1 MESNCAVTEKVA
13 KILTPTCRLNF
24 ATLELE
30 QPTGDGSYTIG
41 SEVSRAP
48 LIEDNAGVL
57 SLYFTELRDA
67 PRPSPAEEEE
77 LVKELGDLREKRRA
91 LTRRLMVGIGQLL
104 DKQSVPIMP
113 GTMGAFFAACIEAAR
128 LQASLQPFKRSA
140 SRKPVS
146 LHARR
151 NLRNEQ
157 TRITAALERL
167 ISTVRL
173 HNRNIRALEHIID
186 QTAVP
191 HARNGVLIK
200 RALCGII
207 EQLRELEARVQE
219 NTQRLVTAHLR
230 LVVFVARKYLKH
242 GLSFEDLIQEGN
254 IGLIKAV
261 EKFDWQVGVRFGT
274 YAYWWIRQAIARAA
288 DEQTQLIHLP
298 CYVQEQLKTINRAIH
313 HARQNGGEEPSAA
326 ELAKSMNVD
335 AIHFD
340 AVMQCSHVH
349 TVSLET
355 PVGEDARPLYQV
367 LLSTAMSSP
376 IDNLVAALHGSE
388 CDHVLQVL
396 NEREKTIIR
405 LRYGLDGCGE
415 HTLAE
420 IGKKFG
426 LSRERVRQ
434 IELMALR
441 KMRRKHN

>member
-1 MESNCAVTEKVA
+1 M
-13 KILTPTCRLNF
+13 F
-24 ATLELE
+24 
-30 QPTGDGSYTIG
+30 
-41 SEVSRAP
+41 
-48 LIEDNAGVL
+48 
-57 SLYFTELRDA
+57 
-67 PRPSPAEEEE
+67 
-77 LVKELGDLREKRRA
+77 
-91 LTRRLMVGIGQLL
+91 
-104 DKQSVPIMP
+104 
-113 GTMGAFFAACIEAAR
+113 GTMGAFFTACIEAAM
-128 LQASLQPFKRSA
+128 LQAALRPLKRNA
-140 SRKPVS
+140 SRKPLS

-151 NLRNEQ
+151 NLRNKQ

-186 QTAVP
+186 QAAVS
-191 HARNGVLIK
+191 RTLTGVLIK
-200 RALCGII
+200 RTLRGII

-230 LVVFVARKYLKH
+230 LVVFVARKYMKH
-242 GLSFEDLIQEGN
+242 GLSFEDLVQEGN

-261 EKFDWQVGVRFGT
+261 EKFDWQVGGRFGT

-288 DEQTQLIHLP
+288 EEQAQLIHLP
-298 CYVQEQLKTINRAIH
+298 FYVQEQLKTLNRAIH
-313 HARQNGGEEPSAA
+313 YARQTGGEEPSAA
-326 ELAKSMNVD
+326 ELAKNINVD

-340 AVMQCSHVH
+340 AVMQCSHIS

-367 LLSTAMSSP
+367 LISAAMSSP
-376 IDNLVAALHGSE
+376 LDNLVAALQGSE
-388 CDHVLQVL
+388 CDQVLQVL
-396 NEREKTIIR
+396 SEREKTIIR
-405 LRYGLDGCGE
+405 LRYGLSGCGE

-441 KMRRKHN
+441 KMRRKHH

>member
-1 MESNCAVTEKVA
+1 MESNCAATEVVA
-13 KILTPTCRLNF
+13 KILTPTCLLNC
-24 ATLELE
+24 TTLE
-30 QPTGDGSYTIG
+30 QPAGDGSYTIG

-48 LIEDNAGVL
+48 LMEDNTGVL
-57 SLYFTELRDA
+57 SLYFTELRDT
-67 PRPSPAEEEE
+67 PRLSPAEEEE
-77 LVKELGDLREKRRA
+77 LIKELNDLRKKQHA
-91 LTRRLMVGIGQLL
+91 LTRRLMVGIGQSF
-104 DKQSVPIMP
+104 DKQSVPIMY
-113 GTMGAFFAACIEAAR
+113 GTMGAFFTACIEAAR
-128 LQASLQPFKRSA
+128 LQAALQPLKRNA
-140 SRKPVS
+140 SRKPLS

-151 NLRNEQ
+151 NLRNKQ

-186 QTAVP
+186 QAAVSR
-191 HARNGVLIK
+191 ALTGVLIK
-200 RALCGII
+200 RALRGII

-230 LVVFVARKYLKH
+230 LVVFVARKYMKH

-261 EKFDWQVGVRFGT
+261 EKFDWQVGGRFGT

-288 DEQTQLIHLP
+288 EEQAQLIHLP
-298 CYVQEQLKTINRAIH
+298 FYVQEQLKTLNRAIH
-313 HARQNGGEEPSAA
+313 YARQTGGEEPSAA
-326 ELAKSMNVD
+326 ELAKNMNVD

-340 AVMQCSHVH
+340 AVMQCSHIS

-355 PVGEDARPLYQV
+355 PVGKDARPLYQV
-367 LLSTAMSSP
+367 LISAVMSSP
-376 IDNLVAALHGSE
+376 LDNLVATLQGSE
-388 CDHVLQVL
+388 CDQVLQVL
-396 NEREKTIIR
+396 SEREKTIIR
-405 LRYGLDGCGE
+405 LRYGLSGCGE

-441 KMRRKHN
+441 KMRRKHH